1 MVALGGGE
9 SLAARHHLAP
19 VALKDLHRAIGPA
32 KSLSLIRREAVRHKA
47 LTEAVRHI
55 NRFIA
60 RFEQAEAEF
69 GVFGDAPLTPAT
81 DFDQSRLADQ
91 GHSAVL
97 DDRVAFVPLDHAD
110 FEEAL
115 VFPVAHGLE
124 GVATPVAIVLRRLD
138 ETNLLA
144 LEVGDGR

>member
-19 VALKDLHRAIGPA
+19 VALEDLHRAIGPA
-32 KSLSLIRREAVRHKA
+32 ESLRLIRREAVRHKA
-47 LTEAVRHI
+47 LTKAVRHI

-60 RFEQAEAEF
+60 RFEQAEAQF
-69 GVFGDAPLTPAT
+69 GVFGDAPLTPAA

-91 GHSAVL
+91 GHGAVL
-97 DDRVAFVPLDHAD
+97 NDRVALVPLDHAD
-110 FEEAL
+110 LEEAL

-124 GVATPVAIVLRRLD
+124 GVTVPVAIVLRRLD
-138 ETNLLA
+138 ETDLPA
-144 LEVGDGR
+144 LEVRDGR

>member
-60 RFEQAEAEF
+60 GFEQAEAEF
-69 GVFGDAPLTPAT
+69 GVFGDAPLAPAA
-81 DFDQSRLADQ
+81 DFDQRRLADQ
-91 GHSAVL
+91 RHGAVL
-97 DDRVAFVPLDHAD
+97 DDRVALVPLDHAD
-110 FEEAL
+110 LEEAL

-124 GVATPVAIVLRRLD
+124 GVAAPVAIVLRRLD
-138 ETNLLA
+138 EADLLTF
-144 LEVGDGR
+144 EIGHRR